1 MRALS
6 RVQLLVAPWT
16 VVHQAPLSMGL
27 SRQEYWSRLAF
38 PTPGDLPDPGIKP
51 HLLCLLRWPAGSSP
65 LAPPWKPLK
74 RGEKR
79 VISIFPIT
87 YNRRFQL
94 GDSQRVFPVQVRE
107 RELNQTG
114 FFCYPSPGSETL
126 VSQGPACI
134 ADGPGAVPAAPRNV
148 SVGVWGERHTW
159 YSRLSLAP
167 GQDQQIPPGHEGQVS
182 LHTPSFSSSV
192 CLLPDP

>member
-6 RVQLLVAPWT
+6 RVQLFVAPWT

-107 RELNQTG
+107 RELNQMG

-126 VSQGPACI
+126 VS
-134 ADGPGAVPAAPRNV
+134 RT
-148 SVGVWGERHTW
+148 SL
-159 YSRLSLAP
+159 YSRWPRRSPCSSQKCLCWGLGRAP
-167 GQDQQIPPGHEGQVS
+167 HLVQQTVTGTRARPADS
-182 LHTPSFSSSV
+182 TWA
-192 CLLPDP
+192 